1 MLDALVLAQL
11 REAAEPEDFFTLE
24 AGRFSV
30 GASDRDDIYLSQV
43 GVSPQHLAFVYVGG
57 LITLLSAQ
65 GEVRINGSKLSAFP
79 YDLQPL
85 QVLSLGSAHLSYGVQ
100 GSHWPGV
107 PEPVVE
113 ETTEVK
119 APPPPPPP
127 PTKRQQVVKGAT
139 RGIAVLGMTMLVT
152 VAALLYG
159 FVLAPYKVVDPG
171 EGADKSAGDEIIN
184 IVRSAPTEFGN
195 IKVDRRIDG
204 ALIVTGFVET
214 DQSFR
219 LLSDEI
225 RRHDRATGGN
235 VRFDALSK
243 TKVKELVQ
251 DMIGNYPLRY
261 EITDD
266 NGQLDIRVTG
276 IRTDGMD
283 EALLHSELGRLKE
296 RLAPKR
302 TSYQLELI
310 DANRAK
316 IMVDDILNRSPLTD
330 PFEFYIEKNVAT
342 VRGVVAES
350 AELRLRPLM
359 ESVEKELSRV
369 FPLRMR
375 IDVEPRV
382 AFVVDSVY
390 LGPTLPSAVISH
402 KGKTETAR
410 QGEAAFGVGELTEVR
425 KDGVVVTIG
434 KAQMFVPIER

>member
-1 MLDALVLAQL
+1 MLEPLVLAQL
-11 REAAEPEDFFTLE
+11 REAGEPEDFFSLE
-24 AGRFSV
+24 VGRFSV
-30 GASDRDDIYLSQV
+30 GASDRDDIYLSHV
-43 GVSPQHLAFVYVGG
+43 GVSPQHLSFVFVGG
-57 LITLLSAQ
+57 LVTLLSAN
-65 GEVRINGSKLSAFP
+65 GEVRINGSKLTTFP

-85 QVLSLGSAHLSYGVQ
+85 QVLSVGSAHISYGSQ
-100 GSHWPGV
+100 GSNWPGL
-107 PEPVVE
+107 PEPVAE
-113 ETTEVK
+113 ETTESK

-139 RGIAVLGMTMLVT
+139 RGIAVLGMTTVVT

-171 EGADKSAGDEIIN
+171 EGADKSAGDEIVN
-184 IVRSAPTEFGN
+184 IVRSAPSEFGY

-204 ALIVTGFVET
+204 ALVVTGFVET

-243 TKVKELVQ
+243 GKVKELVQ
-251 DMIGNYPLRY
+251 DMLGNYPLRY
-261 EITDD
+261 EITDE
-266 NGQLDIRVTG
+266 NGLLDIKVSG
-276 IRTDGMD
+276 IRTANMD
-283 EALLHSELGRLKE
+283 ENLLHSELGRLKE

-302 TSYQLELI
+302 TSYQLDLI

-316 IMVDDILNRSPLTD
+316 IMVDEMLDRSPLTD
-330 PFEFYIEKNVAT
+330 PFEFSIEKNVAT

-350 AELRLRPLM
+350 AELRLRPLI
-359 ESVEKELSRV
+359 ESIEKELSKI

-390 LGPTLPSAVISH
+390 LGPTVPSAVISH
-402 KGKTETAR
+402 KGKTETAK
-410 QGEAAFGVGELTEVR
+410 QGEAVFSVGELTEVR
-425 KDGVVVTIG
+425 KDGVLVTIG